1 MKTGLRARKNGKGKT
16 EMKILTEVRE
26 GNEGLDRLTDTIG
39 KAFARER
46 EARFWPV
53 WPTGA
58 VVMHAA
64 IFKCVCCD
72 KHRRSDERREP
83 DSEVCIRCERA
94 AGYLN

>member
-1 MKTGLRARKNGKGKT
+1 
-16 EMKILTEVRE
+16 MKIRTEARE
-26 GNEGLDRLTDTIG
+26 GNEELGRRTDTIG

-53 WPTGA
+53 WQTGV

-64 IFKCVCCD
+64 IFKCVCCG
-72 KHRRSDERREP
+72 KQRRSDERREP
-83 DSEVCIRCERA
+83 KSEVCIRCVRA